1 MGIITVT
8 SAADSGTGSL
18 REAIANAQ
26 TGDTIKFASS
36 LANQTITLESQIEI
50 PIGKDLTI
58 DGADAA
64 NLNLSGGNTN
74 RIFFV
79 NSTSVNPTDVTISNL
94 NFIQGKATAYGT
106 DNLKQGGAILTEHQA
121 NLTITN
127 VNFNNNVADDGGGAI
142 FSAFEGNLTVTD
154 STFEGNVATA
164 GNHERGAGAIGFR
177 GPNNFI
183 IKNSDFIGNQG
194 INGGAINS
202 LNGKLTIENSNF
214 INNDT
219 TAAFYDTGD
228 KNPFL
233 RGYGGA
239 IYTDRA
245 STKDDSTS
253 GTIRIVNS
261 IFDGNKGRGE
271 GGAAYLYTGTQDNV
285 IIDGSTFQ
293 NNEILELPGTTS
305 GNGNGGAI
313 VQMNN
318 GLNQGF
324 TINNTTFAN
333 NTAANQGGGLW
344 MMDAPTT
351 ITNSTFSGNKTLTSL
366 DTTDKNN
373 SGGAMALYG
382 PTDILNTTIANNH
395 AGWVGGGIA
404 GDKNAAVSVKNTIFY
419 NNTADNG
426 TENWGIQQHT
436 NRELIDGGNNLQFPA
451 QSTTLANDNNATA
464 SITIADALLGSL
476 LLIDGAWV
484 HPLLAGSP
492 AIDAGASGAPGT
504 DQRGL
509 TRQDGDGNGSIL
521 ADIGAYEFASG
532 TPVNPVPE
540 IEVLNG
546 TTSITDGSTT
556 LLNFGSTTVGTNL
569 TKAFVIKNTGT
580 QDLNLSN
587 LQLPTG
593 FALLGALPAT
603 VAPGTQV
610 SVLISLDA
618 SVAGTL
624 SGELVLTNNDADEN
638 PFNFAIT
645 GTVTD
650 PGSGGGTPGGGGTT
664 PDANC
669 PCDAVSP
676 PTLPTLEQLLAQL
689 DPSRAQI
696 LGTLA
701 EDVLWGNLN
710 DETIIGDGGNDSIA
724 GAEGNDLIVGD
735 DSLAATTGADVLFGN
750 TGSDTV
756 FAGKGNDLVLGGK
769 ESDVIYGE
777 MDHDILYGDRGSDT
791 MDGGEGDDILI
802 GGDPAFVETESDL
815 MLGGL
820 GSDSIF
826 GNWGNDSSF
835 GGEGND
841 WLFGGK
847 DEDMLFGNAGDDNLF
862 GDRGNDTLCGGAGND
877 LILGGNGSPI
887 AIGESLEQDF
897 LCGGTGNDVMLGNEG
912 ADRLN
917 GDAGDDTLNGGKDN
931 DILDSG
937 DGADVLAGNQ
947 GNDTLS
953 GGADADRFDFQ
964 VTDGSNVITDF
975 EDGLDKISLSGVTF
989 DQLAIAQVGSDTQIT
1004 TGSLAITLTGINS
1017 STINSADF
1025 LLV

>member
-1 MGIITVT
+1 MAIITVT

-36 LANQTITLESQIEI
+36 LANQTIILESEVAI

-64 NLNLSGGNTN
+64 NLTLSGGNTN
-74 RIFFV
+74 RIFLV
-79 NSTSVNPTDVTISNL
+79 QSASANPTDVTISNL
-94 NFIQGKATAYGT
+94 NFIQGKATDYGT
-106 DNLKQGGAILTEHQA
+106 ENLKQGGAILTEHQA

-127 VNFNNNVADDGGGAI
+127 VNFKNNVADDGGGAI

-154 STFEGNVATA
+154 STFEGNIATA

-183 IKNSDFIGNQG
+183 IKNSDFIGNKG

-202 LNGKLTIENSNF
+202 LNGKLTIENSKF
-214 INNDT
+214 LNNDT
-219 TAAFYDTGD
+219 TAGFFDTG
-228 KNPFL
+228 KNHPFL

-245 STKDDSTS
+245 SARLSTIP
-253 GTIRIVNS
+253 GFINITNS
-261 IFDGNKGRGE
+261 VFEGNKGRGE
-271 GGAAYLYTGTQDNV
+271 GGAAYLYTDPKDTVTIEN
-285 IIDGSTFQ
+285 SLFQ
-293 NNEILELPGTTS
+293 NNEIQGLTLDDGS
-305 GNGNGGAI
+305 IKSNGGAI

-324 TINNTTFAN
+324 IIRNTTFAN
-333 NTAANQGGGLW
+333 NTAINQGGAVW

-351 ITNSTFSGNKTLTSL
+351 ITNATFSGNKTTGSS
-366 DTTDKNN
+366 KSS
-373 SGGAMALYG
+373 SGGALSLYG

-395 AGWVGGGIA
+395 AAWVGGGIA
-404 GDKNAAVSVKNTIFY
+404 GDKAAVVSVKNTIFY

-436 NRELIDGGNNLQFPA
+436 NRELVDGGNNLQFPA
-451 QSTTLANDNNATA
+451 QLTTLANDNNATA
-464 SITIADALLGSL
+464 TITIGDALLGSL
-476 LLIDGAWV
+476 QLVDGAWV
-484 HPLLAGSP
+484 HPLLTGSP
-492 AIDAGASGAPGT
+492 AIDAGLSGAPGT

-521 ADIGAYEFASG
+521 PDIGAYEFASG

-556 LLNFGSTTVGTNL
+556 PLNFGSTTVGTNL

-580 QDLNLSN
+580 QDLNLSK
-587 LQLPTG
+587 LQLPAG
-593 FALLGALPAT
+593 FALVGALPAT
-603 VAPGTQV
+603 VAPATQV

-624 SGELVLTNNDADEN
+624 GGELVLTNNDADEN
-638 PFNFAIT
+638 PFNFAMT

-664 PDANC
+664 PDADC
-669 PCDAVSP
+669 PCDLVSP

-701 EDVLWGNLN
+701 DDVLWGNLN
-710 DETIIGDGGNDSIA
+710 DETLIGDGGNDSIA
-724 GAEGNDLIVGD
+724 GDQGNDLILGD
-735 DSLAATTGADVLFGN
+735 DALAATTGADVLFGN

-777 MDHDILYGDRGSDT
+777 MDNDILYGDRGSDT
-791 MDGGEGDDILI
+791 MNGGDGDDILI

-847 DEDMLFGNAGDDNLF
+847 DEDMLFGDAGDDHLF

-897 LCGGTGNDVMLGNEG
+897 LCGGAGNDVMLGNEG

-931 DILDSG
+931 DILNGG
-937 DGADVLAGNQ
+937 DGADVLAPNQ

-953 GGADADRFDFQ
+953 GGAGADRFDFQ

-975 EDGLDKISLSGVTF
+975 ENGLDKISLSGVTF

-1004 TGSLAITLTGINS
+1004 TGSLAITLKGIAS